1 MKLLF
6 RYLSS
11 MRLLLT
17 AGLSIKMLS
26 TLIELV
32 IPYILSHIL
41 DNVVPSES
49 ISAILLWGGAMI
61 LCAGAAL
68 AGNTI
73 ANRIA
78 AKTSRNMTEA
88 VRHDLF
94 QKTMSLSCR
103 TADRFTIPSLEA
115 RLTSDTYNLHNM
127 VGMMQRIGVRAPL
140 LLIGGL
146 IVTLVLDA
154 RLALI
159 MIAALPIM
167 VLVILFVSKCGIPMY
182 SGVQERV
189 DGMVRVV
196 REDAQGI
203 RVIKALSKKDLERR
217 RFDSANRALIRAERN
232 VSFVMSLSNPVMQL
246 FLNLGLVA
254 VVLFGAYLVND
265 GISQPGKI
273 IGFQQYF
280 TLISMAMLTMTRIFI
295 AFSKGIASAER
306 IREVLDS
313 ENELVLRSEKDFPR
327 RVTDDHVRFEKVT
340 FSYGG

>member
-94 QKTMSLSCR
+94 QKTLSLSCR

-159 MIAALPIM
+159 MIAALPLPFQ
-167 VLVILFVSKCGIPMY
+167 VT
-182 SGVQERV
+182 
-189 DGMVRVV
+189 
-196 REDAQGI
+196 
-203 RVIKALSKKDLERR
+203 
-217 RFDSANRALIRAERN
+217 
-232 VSFVMSLSNPVMQL
+232 
-246 FLNLGLVA
+246 
-254 VVLFGAYLVND
+254 VVLQAGQ
-265 GISQPGKI
+265 S
-273 IGFQQYF
+273 
-280 TLISMAMLTMTRIFI
+280 
-295 AFSKGIASAER
+295 AS
-306 IREVLDS
+306 
-313 ENELVLRSEKDFPR
+313 
-327 RVTDDHVRFEKVT
+327 
-340 FSYGG
+340 